1 MIALPLPRSV
11 FSQLVLVIGLVL
23 LGAAVL
29 AVALGRELATGP
41 AAGQL
46 LRALDAFADVAEEL
60 ARSQSRDRA
69 ARHLRE
75 AGLEVREDV
84 PLTRPMRI
92 APFMREVLEQAPQRL
107 GPGRELRLGAA
118 GKANVVWVKLDTQ
131 PELWV
136 SFAFDR
142 GGRRAVRFSL
152 LMLIVGAALVWL
164 AAGYYARRLVVP
176 LRQLAQAAPALVRG
190 ESPPP
195 GAMAGPREV
204 EELSRALADSSKDV
218 REAAEERAL
227 MLAGISHDLRTPL
240 TRLQYAVE
248 LQAIEQQALELQPG
262 TDPELLAGMHRDIAE
277 IDTILSQFIA
287 YARDGRDEASE
298 PLDLAVL
305 CRSAASASEQPWQV
319 DTPVYAPMTGK
330 PMALLRAVENLLLNA
345 QRHGAPPYSLRLAR
359 DGDAWRVDVADHGPG
374 LPETMADRVRQPFV
388 HGEAGGTGLGLA
400 IVDRVARQHGGALL
414 LSANQ
419 PRGLLATLVL
429 RGS

>member
-29 AVALGRELATGP
+29 AVALGRELATGS

-69 ARHLRE
+69 AQHLRE
-75 AGLEVREDV
+75 AGLEVRDGV
-84 PLTRPMRI
+84 PPAREMRT
-92 APFMREVLEQAPQRL
+92 APFMREVLEQAPQQL
-107 GPGRELRLGAA
+107 GPGRELRLGAV
-118 GKANVVWVKLDTQ
+118 GKANVVWVKLDTR
-131 PELWV
+131 PVLWV

-142 GGRRAVRFSL
+142 GGKRALRFSL

-176 LRQLAQAAPALVRG
+176 LRRLAHAAPALVRG

-195 GAMAGPREV
+195 GIMAGPREV
-204 EELSRALADSSKDV
+204 EELSRALTDSSKDV
-218 REAAEERAL
+218 REAAEERTL

-240 TRLQYAVE
+240 TRLQYA
-248 LQAIEQQALELQPG
+248 LELQPG
-262 TDPELLAGMHRDIAE
+262 ADPELLAGMHRDIAE
-277 IDTILSQFIA
+277 IDAILSQFIA

-298 PLDLAVL
+298 TLDLAVL
-305 CRSAASASEQPWQV
+305 CRNAAGASEQAWQV
-319 DTPVYAPMTGK
+319 ETPVYAPMTGK
-330 PMALLRAVENLLLNA
+330 PMALLRALENLLANA
-345 QRHGAPPYSLRLAR
+345 QRHGAPPYRLQLAR
-359 DGDAWRVDVADHGPG
+359 EGDAWRIDVADQGPG

-388 HGEAGGTGLGLA
+388 HGDGGGTGLGLA

-414 LSANQ
+414 LSSNG

>member
-1 MIALPLPRSV
+1 MNVRPLPRSV

-46 LRALDAFADVAEEL
+46 LRALDAFANVAEEL

-69 ARHLRE
+69 AQRLRE
-75 AGLEVREDV
+75 AGLEVRDGV
-84 PLTRPMRI
+84 PPTRARRI
-92 APFMREVLEQAPQRL
+92 GPFMREVLEQAPQRL

-118 GKANVVWVKLDTQ
+118 GRANVVWLKLKTQ
-131 PELWV
+131 PALWV

-142 GGRRAVRFSL
+142 GGKGALRFSL
-152 LMLIVGAALVWL
+152 LMLILGAALVWL

-204 EELSRALADSSKDV
+204 EELSRALADSSRDV
-218 REAAEERAL
+218 REAAEERTL

-240 TRLQYAVE
+240 TRLQYAIE
-248 LQAIEQQALELQPG
+248 LQALELQPG

-277 IDTILSQFIA
+277 IDAILSQFIA

-298 PLDLAVL
+298 TLDLAVL
-305 CRSAASASEQPWQV
+305 CRNVASASEQAWQV
-319 DTPVYAPMTGK
+319 ETPVYAPITGK
-330 PMALLRAVENLLLNA
+330 PMALLRALENLLANA

-359 DGDAWRVDVADHGPG
+359 EGDAWRIDVADHGPG
-374 LPETMADRVRQPFV
+374 LPETMAERVRHPFV
-388 HGEAGGTGLGLA
+388 HGDGGGTGLGLA

-414 LSANQ
+414 LSGNR

-429 RGS
+429 RGSR